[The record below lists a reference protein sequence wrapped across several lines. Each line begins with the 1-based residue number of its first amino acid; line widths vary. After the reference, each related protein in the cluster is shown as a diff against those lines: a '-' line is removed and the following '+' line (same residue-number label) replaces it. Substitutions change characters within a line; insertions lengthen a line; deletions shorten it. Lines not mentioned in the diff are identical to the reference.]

1 MWDDCLILESY
12 IRSNT
17 AHDIYSLNGQVP
29 ETVMSGET
37 ADISFICE
45 LGWYDWVKFRDT
57 SEAFPNDKVVLGRY
71 LGPSIDVGPALTAKI
86 LKMNGTIVYRSTYR
100 GLNDD
105 ERNSAIEQAMR
116 DKFDDQIRSKVG
128 PGTSTDSFNGLN
140 IEGTPTYDSYADDH
154 ENPPEPPP
162 EEVEPTPEIFDKILK
177 EFTITEGG
185 PLS

>member
-1 MWDDCLILESY
+1 MIIESY

-17 AHDIYSLNGQVP
+17 AHDIYLLNGQVP

-86 LKMNGTIVYRSTYR
+86 LKMNGTIVYQSTYR

-116 DKFDDQIRSKVG
+116 DFDDQIRSKVG
-128 PGTSTDSFNGLN
+128 PGTSTDSFKGLN
-140 IEGTPTYDSYADDH
+140 IEGRQRT
-154 ENPPEPPP
+154 
-162 EEVEPTPEIFDKILK
+162 ILTQ
-177 EFTITEGG
+177 TIMRTH
-185 PLS
+185 LSHHLKRLNQRLKFLTSS

>member
-1 MWDDCLILESY
+1 MSKTGSPKALWDDCLVLKSY

-17 AHDIYSLNGQVP
+17 APDIYSLNGQVP

-116 DKFDDQIRSKVG
+116 DKFDNQIRSKVG
-128 PGTSTDSFNGLN
+128 PGTSTDSYKELN
-140 IEGTPTYDSYADDH
+140 LEATPTYDLYADDH
-154 ENPPEPPP
+154 EKSPEPPP
-162 EEVEPTPEIFDKILK
+162 EEIEPTPEIS
-177 EFTITEGG
+177 T
-185 PLS
+185 SS